1 MQCSWKPYGCRCLG
15 AGVNRW
21 LWPASYWC
29 WEANRGSLQEQCQLL
44 TNEPFL
50 QPRFFW
56 SWESQESH
64 LVSSQPP
71 KCWECGCYFFF
82 FFDPTVMKELP
93 LFSHCAQLR
102 RSHGA
107 LSFGSPSFSWLRL
120 TAFWGLL
127 LALFPTLCSWLA
139 LPLFLSKISFQAVW
153 NLEDDSRFEFFYSD
167 WVLKDGEH
175 PRRNLSSFAHWQVS
189 VQSICG
195 KVSQKYE
202 QNSTLEYLPTPGK
215 VQAGCLKAWMFLL

>member
-82 FFDPTVMKELP
+82 FDPTVMKELP

-127 LALFPTLCSWLA
+127 LAPFPYPLLLTCSSPLPFKNIFPSSLESGRWL
-139 LPLFLSKISFQAVW
+139 PIWVFLQW
-153 NLEDDSRFEFFYSD
+153 
-167 WVLKDGEH
+167 
-175 PRRNLSSFAHWQVS
+175 LSSEGRRTSKKEFV
-189 VQSICG
+189 ILCP
-195 KVSQKYE
+195 
-202 QNSTLEYLPTPGK
+202 L
-215 VQAGCLKAWMFLL
+215 AGLCPVNMWKS

>member
-82 FFDPTVMKELP
+82 FW
-93 LFSHCAQLR
+93 SHCYERTALVFPLCTVEEEPWCTILWF
-102 RSHGA
+102 SIIFMVETDCILGA
-107 LSFGSPSFSWLRL
+107 PPCPFPYP
-120 TAFWGLL
+120 LL
-127 LALFPTLCSWLA
+127 LTCSSPLPFKNIFPSSLESGRWL
-139 LPLFLSKISFQAVW
+139 PIWVFLQW
-153 NLEDDSRFEFFYSD
+153 
-167 WVLKDGEH
+167 
-175 PRRNLSSFAHWQVS
+175 LSSEGRRTSKKEFV
-189 VQSICG
+189 ILCP
-195 KVSQKYE
+195 
-202 QNSTLEYLPTPGK
+202 L
-215 VQAGCLKAWMFLL
+215 AGLCPVNMWKS